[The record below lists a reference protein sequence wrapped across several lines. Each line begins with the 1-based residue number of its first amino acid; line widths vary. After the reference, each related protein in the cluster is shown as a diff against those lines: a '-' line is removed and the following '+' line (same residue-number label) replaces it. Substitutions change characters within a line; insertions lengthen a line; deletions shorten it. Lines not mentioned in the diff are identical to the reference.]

1 MYHVKC
7 SKDMQVP
14 ITGTEQIK
22 DLKDI
27 NKNVWDLQDLIINM
41 LKTC

>member
-7 SKDMQVP
+7 RKDMQVP
-14 ITGTEQIK
+14 ITEQIK